1 MYKFLFLLVLGSAAA
16 DYVPDFP
23 KESKKYEPAKET
35 QRLSQVREIG
45 SPVFV
50 RRTEKVKI
58 ADMANTDWHQSGGM
72 HGVKGVTSDKYK
84 THDAVSKYALI
95 QVKNS
100 FGAYQPEMGIV
111 REYPDGARFD
121 DVLSYNGKVFEHR
134 VRVKAEGQW
143 HNATVYRE
151 PANFP
156 PGYAGLKQTCASCHT
171 KPGTGEYGKD
181 GLVPGGDGTFSD
193 PLDWSVVPKNV
204 IGNF

>member
-1 MYKFLFLLVLGSAAA
+1 MRAFMIAVTVAVGAA
-16 DYVPDFP
+16 DYVPELP

-35 QRLSQVREIG
+35 QRLSQLSRNG
-45 SPVFV
+45 GPFF
-50 RRTEKVKI
+50 RMTEKVKI
-58 ADMANTDWHQSGGM
+58 ADMQNTDWHQSGGM

-84 THDAVSKYALI
+84 THDAVSKYAPI
-95 QVKNS
+95 PVKNA
-100 FGAYQPEMGIV
+100 FGSYQPEMGIV

-143 HNATVYRE
+143 YSSTVYRE

-193 PLDWSVVPKNV
+193 PLDWGVVPKNV